1 LAAIDSMLSSTA
13 TLGCRTQPPCFPAVI
28 GFVGRSIPALAAA
41 VVVAALALLALEPPA
56 TGAVVRCAPKAGD
69 VRFTAADGTRLAG
82 HRFGRG
88 DTAVVFAHM
97 SRGSLCQW
105 VPYAQRLARMGY
117 LALPFDFRNYGDSQR
132 RSFPASRR
140 WAGDIA
146 AAVKTVRQLGA
157 KKVFVVG
164 ASLGGS
170 ACVQAAANVKPL
182 VNGVVSLS
190 GAADLSGAIE
200 AAARL
205 EVPALF
211 VAGARDETYG
221 EEARRLYDAT
231 PVQDKAVVVVDRAE
245 HGTQLVTAS
254 AEVRRAIEAFLAAH
268 R

>member
-1 LAAIDSMLSSTA
+1 
-13 TLGCRTQPPCFPAVI
+13 
-28 GFVGRSIPALAAA
+28 
-41 VVVAALALLALEPPA
+41 
-56 TGAVVRCAPKAGD
+56 
-69 VRFTAADGTRLAG
+69 
-82 HRFGRG
+82 
-88 DTAVVFAHM
+88 M
-97 SRGSLCQW
+97 SRGTLCQW

-132 RSFPASRR
+132 RNYAVSRR

-146 AAVKTVRQLGA
+146 AAVRAVRRLGA
-157 KKVFVVG
+157 RKVFVVG

-170 ACVQAAANVKPL
+170 AGVQAAANVRPL
-182 VNGVVSLS
+182 VDGVVSVS

-211 VAGARDETYG
+211 VAGARDEAYDQ
-221 EEARRLYDAT
+221 EARRLYDAT
-231 PVQDKAVVVVDRAE
+231 PVQDKAVVVVDRPE
-245 HGTQLVTAS
+245 HGTQLVAAS